1 MSEADKPA
9 GEGQTSRQNSVT
21 PVEHQSVQC
30 YFRPDTEEFVFI
42 DAKQAGAFEQHWQD
56 MLVGM
61 DDYHRANADY
71 LTALEGYEQAG
82 ARPGLS
88 GLDEPQQKAVSA
100 AEAELAKK
108 REALQQ
114 KLGDF
119 SQEGMSY
126 DDVVELLPVAD
137 TRRTVKEKGK
147 DGKVKSRQ
155 VGRRY
160 AYVKKAYYD
169 NSKKNQGLRNVS
181 LKAKDKQGAS
191 ESIYGRDK
199 HGNVRIDGDKLAK
212 QLTQLQSPKLKLELK
227 DLAKWAGMEDALESL
242 STEGTLFDW
251 ADTWNENL
259 NTQRELGANVDVSAG
274 AQFMRYVSNVGAS
287 AEFDPKNGNVSIKGE
302 GKASLTVAAGTAQM
316 QIYVPDR
323 LGWALAYTT
332 QSGQVF
338 DLGMLRLNLTPA
350 LSGFIGA
357 SVMVEGQLQV
367 VVQGDQQMLAGQ
379 PGGRLPRF
387 TERKTTGAKFHQK
400 MSSED
405 EGLTLSGEAFAGARV
420 EGSLRG
426 ALQWLKPAAPVDL
439 DGKSVGLLK
448 SSGNFTDFCS
458 IGPSIAGMAG
468 AGIGGK
474 FYCTFINGK
483 FCFHVAAS
491 LCWGVGAKG
500 SLICEVGVDTIVEFG
515 AWLVYQLYRL
525 DYGFLSL
532 VEDKVFKAYGLYC
545 VMQIATAEK
554 NLYATYEK
562 AARSAELVRAK
573 FNEFLQGISEASMK
587 GLESS
592 KRRNELAINVIS
604 NRQQLLR
611 HTPEAK
617 GILLYLL
624 TRHGKLDYL
633 DLNNR
638 GNNLLPDFYKDRKEA
653 VLWVLRSIQT
663 RAEWRKVL
671 CRLTSDG
678 EKLVSNSDDFTI
690 AEEQEQHLV
699 NFLQLGFDRDRDLY
713 KAKRELVLIRDRVKD
728 EVSWGYAL
736 AMNNTKYY
744 QINYGPNPHYPQ
756 RSGFGPGEERSSK
769 FV

>member
-42 DAKQAGAFEQHWQD
+42 AGQQAGAFEQHWQD
-56 MLVGM
+56 MLLGM
-61 DDYHRANADY
+61 DDYHQANADY
-71 LTALEGYEQAG
+71 LTALERYEQAA

-88 GLDEPQQKAVSA
+88 GLDEPQQKAVTA

-108 REALQQ
+108 REALQK
-114 KLGDF
+114 KLGEF
-119 SQEGMSY
+119 SQEGMRY

-199 HGNVRIDGDKLAK
+199 HGKVRIDGDKLAK

-242 STEGTLFDW
+242 NTEGTLFDW

-274 AQFMRYVSNVGAS
+274 AQFMRYASNVGAS

-338 DLGMLRLNLTPA
+338 DLGMLRLSLAPA
-350 LSGFIGA
+350 LTGFIGA

-426 ALQWLKPAAPVDL
+426 ALQWLKPAEPVDL

-448 SSGNFTDFCS
+448 SSGEFTDFCS
-458 IGPSIAGMAG
+458 IGPSIAAMAG

-491 LCWGVGAKG
+491 LCWGIGAKG

-525 DYGFLSL
+525 SYRFFDVVSSDAFR
-532 VEDKVFKAYGLYC
+532 AYSQYC
-545 VMQIATAEK
+545 VVQMASLEYGRYKIYGALGKE
-554 NLYATYEK
+554 LYSTVDEFK
-562 AARSAELVRAK
+562 DFIMTISDETKVELEGSR
-573 FNEFLQGISEASMK
+573 
-587 GLESS
+587 
-592 KRRNELAINVIS
+592 RRNELAENINANS
-604 NRQQLLR
+604 QELLR
-611 HTPEAK
+611 YTPEAK

-624 TRHGKLDYL
+624 TRHGTWDIFDSGNRANGLIP
-633 DLNNR
+633 DL
-638 GNNLLPDFYKDRKEA
+638 YKKRKDA
-653 VLWVLRSIQT
+653 VIHVLNSIQT
-663 RAEWRKVL
+663 RAEWRKIF
-671 CRLTSDG
+671 CRMTSDG
-678 EKLVSNSDDFTI
+678 SSMSEGDDDWIVVEQQERYLVS
-690 AEEQEQHLV
+690 
-699 NFLQLGFDRDRDLY
+699 FLQLGFNRDQDLY
-713 KAKRELVLIRDRVKD
+713 KAKGELVAIRERLKT
-728 EVSWGYAL
+728 EISWGYAL
-736 AMNNTKYY
+736 AMNNTYFY
-744 QINYGPNPHYPQ
+744 QLSSGQNPHYPQ
-756 RSGFGPGEERSSK
+756 CRDLGSCEEFDRLT
-769 FV
+769 

>member
-1 MSEADKPA
+1 
-9 GEGQTSRQNSVT
+9 
-21 PVEHQSVQC
+21 
-30 YFRPDTEEFVFI
+30 
-42 DAKQAGAFEQHWQD
+42 
-56 MLVGM
+56 
-61 DDYHRANADY
+61 
-71 LTALEGYEQAG
+71 
-82 ARPGLS
+82 
-88 GLDEPQQKAVSA
+88 
-100 AEAELAKK
+100 
-108 REALQQ
+108 
-114 KLGDF
+114 
-119 SQEGMSY
+119 MSY

-191 ESIYGRDK
+191 ESIYSRDK
-199 HGNVRIDGDKLAK
+199 HGKVRIDGDKLAK

-227 DLAKWAGMEDALESL
+227 DLAKWAGMEEQLESL
-242 STEGTLFDW
+242 NNEGTVKWAPFGSELFDW

-274 AQFMRYVSNVGAS
+274 AQFMRYASNVGAS

-387 TERKTTGAKFHQK
+387 TERKTTGAKFHQQ

-525 DYGFLSL
+525 NYRFFDV
-532 VEDKVFKAYGLYC
+532 VEGEAFMAYSQYC
-545 VMQIATAEK
+545 VMQVE
-554 NLYATYEK
+554 NLTSDIYRYYGAKK
-562 AARSAELVRAK
+562 ADIDSVSRDFGEFVAGIVDENK
-573 FNEFLQGISEASMK
+573 KEFNG
-587 GLESS
+587 S
-592 KRRNELAINVIS
+592 KRRNQLAENINTYPE
-604 NRQQLLR
+604 RLLLY
-611 HTPEAK
+611 TPETK

-624 TRHGKLDYL
+624 TRHGTWDIF
-633 DLNNR
+633 DSGNR
-638 GNNLLPDFYKDRKEA
+638 GNGLIPDLYKQRKDA
-653 VLWVLRSIQT
+653 VVYVLNSIQT
-663 RAEWRKVL
+663 RAEWRKVF
-671 CRLTSDG
+671 CRMTPDG
-678 EKLVSNSDDFTI
+678 ISMSPGDDDWVVV
-690 AEEQEQHLV
+690 EQQERYLV
-699 NFLQLGFDRDRDLY
+699 NFLQLGFNRDQDLY
-713 KAKRELVLIRDRVKD
+713 KAKGELVAIRERLKT

-736 AMNNTKYY
+736 AMNNTYFY
-744 QINYGPNPHYPQ
+744 QLSSGQNPHYPQ
-756 RSGFGPGEERSSK
+756 CRDLGSCEEFDRLT
-769 FV
+769 

>member
-448 SSGNFTDFCS
+448 SSGEFTDFCS
-458 IGPSIAGMAG
+458 IGPSIAAMAG

-525 DYGFLSL
+525 NYRFFD
-532 VEDKVFKAYGLYC
+532 VIKKDAFKAYSQYC
-545 VMQIATAEK
+545 VIQMASLEDGYYQVYGSLGGGVNSVAGRFKKLVETVSDEAK
-554 NLYATYEK
+554 V
-562 AARSAELVRAK
+562 ELEGSR
-573 FNEFLQGISEASMK
+573 
-587 GLESS
+587 
-592 KRRNELAINVIS
+592 RRNELAENINS
-604 NRQQLLR
+604 NSQELLR
-611 HTPEAK
+611 YTPEAK
-617 GILLYLL
+617 GVLLYLL
-624 TRHGKLDYL
+624 TRHGTWDILDSG
-633 DLNNR
+633 NR
-638 GNNLLPDFYKDRKEA
+638 GNGLIPDLYKQRKDA
-653 VLWVLRSIQT
+653 VIFVLNSIQT
-663 RAEWRKVL
+663 RAEWRKVF
-671 CRLTSDG
+671 CRMTSDG
-678 EKLVSNSDDFTI
+678 SSMSQGDDEWVIVEQQERYLVS
-690 AEEQEQHLV
+690 
-699 NFLQLGFDRDRDLY
+699 FLQLGFNRDQDLY
-713 KAKRELVLIRDRVKD
+713 KAKGELVAIRERLKT

-736 AMNNTKYY
+736 AMNNTYFY
-744 QINYGPNPHYPQ
+744 QLSSGQNPYYPQ
-756 RSGFGPGEERSSK
+756 CRDLGSCEEFDRLA
-769 FV
+769 